1 MFYFIANQILA
12 ITLQGLDLREIPT
25 CHDVST
31 LKSDGGR
38 DNIFIAHQIWENKN

>member
-12 ITLQGLDLREIPT
+12 ITLQDLDLREIPT

-31 LKSDGGR
+31 SKSDGG
-38 DNIFIAHQIWENKN
+38 NIFIAHQIWENKN